1 MEYYST
7 IKRSGSDTYYN
18 TDDPKRHA
26 KCNNQGQKSKYCFN
40 STYMR
45 YLELANS

>member
-7 IKRSGSDTYYN
+7 IKRTDSDTYYN

-26 KCNNQGQKSKYCFN
+26 KCNKVKSLSCIRLFATPWTVAYQ
-40 STYMR
+40 
-45 YLELANS
+45 EP